1 MRFCHNDETGLAPGS
16 ALERDCY
23 LVVNSLVQQRLRRR
37 SFSAREESAK
47 LHGGAHLLADAG
59 HLMSQHEPQ
68 GWLCRER
75 RSHPTRTAAPAT
87 NIDPPAASAPA
98 PSGAKGRA
106 SATAHPGVQQ
116 ASESFMKDCYRQT
129 RPLQIMNYDDDEA
142 GEDPIDTG
150 SAAYIKVQRQQI
162 LSDEERLT
170 VDSRLK
176 DMLHTDV
183 DPANDTMHYHEVIR
197 CVLHLGSVWQ
207 VEATSHL
214 FSGTSVE
221 CGSLCRLFP
230 MRMLPIRLFP
240 AQDVPNS
247 CLAHQVG
254 GHLPEQ
260 ERC

>member
-1 MRFCHNDETGLAPGS
+1 MLPTLPALALP
-16 ALERDCY
+16 LDT
-23 LVVNSLVQQRLRRR
+23 NSLLAVGNAPLSQIKPGEDDEHSMLNDL
-37 SFSAREESAK
+37 K
-47 LHGGAHLLADAG
+47 LGT
-59 HLMSQHEPQ
+59 E
-68 GWLCRER
+68 
-75 RSHPTRTAAPAT
+75 
-87 NIDPPAASAPA
+87 
-98 PSGAKGRA
+98 
-106 SATAHPGVQQ
+106 AHPGVQQ

-207 VEATSHL
+207 GEATSHL